1 MENYT
6 DYKADIALRNIAVQL
21 GIDLT
26 NNPSPNDLFLSIE
39 SNYPKVAEIV
49 LEEMFEKDK
58 LKDYLSKIPPPE
70 TVNGNIVMEGDENL
84 ENYWFKLYQLYPQL
98 LQAIESYKSK

>member
-6 DYKADIALRNIAVQL
+6 DYKADVALKNIAVQL

-26 NNPSPNDLFLSIE
+26 NNPSPKDLFSLIE
-39 SNYPKVAEIV
+39 NDYPKIAEIL

-84 ENYWFKLYQLYPQL
+84 ENYWVRLCQFYPQL
-98 LQAIESYKSK
+98 LKAIKS